1 MLKQSVLTI
10 TIAWLGYVFLIAP
23 SLVVIPMSFG
33 DTTEIVFPPRGYSL
47 QLYREFFDGGEWMS
61 ATWQSFVVA
70 AFTTV
75 LALLC
80 GVPASYVLVR
90 GEFPGKRLLAMVL
103 LAPMLVPVIIV
114 ALGLYLYFSSL
125 GISGTTAGLVLGHTV
140 ITTPFVMVVTMASL
154 RHLDANLETAALV
167 MGADQLTVF
176 LRVVL
181 PPLGPAILAGAL
193 FAFLIS
199 FDEVVV
205 AWFISGVGTTTLPV
219 KMYSAIRWEISP
231 ALPVVSTLLT
241 GLSLVVCV
249 VTAAVQDKRREK

>member
-1 MLKQSVLTI
+1 MLKQSPWTAA
-10 TIAWLGYVFLIAP
+10 IAWLGYVFLLAP
-23 SLVVIPMSFG
+23 SIVVIPMSFG
-33 DTTEIVFPPRGYSL
+33 ESTEIVFPPRGFSL
-47 QLYREFFDGGEWMS
+47 ELYREFLFGGGWMA

-70 AFTTV
+70 SCTTV

-90 GEFPGKRLLAMVL
+90 GEFPGRRLVAMVL
-103 LAPMLVPVIIV
+103 LSPMLVPVIIV

-125 GISGTTAGLVLGHTV
+125 GISGTTAGMVLGHTV

-181 PPLGPAILAGAL
+181 PQLGPAILAGAL

-241 GLSLVVCV
+241 ALSLLVCV
-249 VTAAVQDKRREK
+249 VTVALQEKGRAQ